1 LPDSPDSSRF
11 PVSAFVIES
20 VSLILCV
27 LVINAVF
34 VVSDETVAS
43 AVLAGSKACAV
54 KVVVLPVSVVSVL
67 EVEVARVVEIVR
79 T

>member
-1 LPDSPDSSRF
+1 M
-11 PVSAFVIES
+11 
-20 VSLILCV
+20 
-27 LVINAVF
+27 LVINAVS

>member
-1 LPDSPDSSRF
+1 MPDSPDSSRF

-20 VSLILCV
+20 VSLILCM
-27 LVINAVF
+27 LVINAVS

-43 AVLAGSKACAV
+43 AVLVGSKACAV